1 MTDASA
7 QTGPRTILFVCTGNT
22 CRSPMAEAIARRVL
36 ESGGIEASRA
46 RISSA
51 GAYAT
56 DGAPAAP
63 EAIRAVARLG
73 ADLASFRSHALTPH
87 MLSEADIILAMS
99 ASHVAAI
106 VAMDPSAADRVY
118 MLDPTGADIPD
129 PLGASQAV
137 YDQTAARLLTLIH
150 RRLADLLGDV
160 PDQTTGAAP

>member
-1 MTDASA
+1 
-7 QTGPRTILFVCTGNT
+7 
-22 CRSPMAEAIARRVL
+22 
-36 ESGGIEASRA
+36 
-46 RISSA
+46 
-51 GAYAT
+51 
-56 DGAPAAP
+56 
-63 EAIRAVARLG
+63 
-73 ADLASFRSHALTPH
+73 